1 MKRRYEQNRADRATE
16 SRNPVGKPRV
26 ALLAVPSAH
35 ASALFGALDIF
46 STAGVRL
53 GGGGVDGAPGLETV
67 IVAAGRKPV
76 TGWHGVLIHP
86 AAAVREADNFD
97 AVFVPSLGEPTGD
110 MPPHDD
116 SVLEWLRQQY
126 AAGAVIAAAC
136 SGVAVPAAAGLLE
149 GQVATSHWAYAGE
162 LRRRYPGIRVQPERA
177 LVPSGEGHR
186 LVTAG
191 GGSLWTE
198 LVLYLI
204 ARLLGQ
210 EAAVASSKLYLV
222 DWSRESQLPYAC
234 LEERLQHADAI
245 VRAAQKFIGEHL
257 TECDVLARSR
267 ETSGLAQRTFE
278 RRFRAAAG
286 VTPLRYLQQLRVE
299 YAKELLERTDRPAED
314 IADAVGY
321 SDPASFRRLF
331 VRLVGVTPAQYRR
344 RFGGDFSLR
353 AAQPSR

>member
-1 MKRRYEQNRADRATE
+1 
-16 SRNPVGKPRV
+16 V

-35 ASALFGALDIF
+35 TSALYGALDIF

-53 GGGGVDGAPGLETV
+53 VGSGVDGAPGLDTL
-67 IVAAGRKPV
+67 IVAASGEPV
-76 TGWHGVLIHP
+76 PGWHGVPIQP
-86 AAAVREADNFD
+86 GAAVSEAGDFD
-97 AVFVPSLGEPTGD
+97 AVFIPSLGEPTGD
-110 MPPHDD
+110 MPPHDE
-116 SVLEWLRQQY
+116 SVLDWLRQQH

-149 GQVATSHWAYAGE
+149 GQAATSHWAYAGE
-162 LRRRYPGIRVQPERA
+162 LRRRYPGIRLQVERA
-177 LVPSGEGHR
+177 LVPSGDGHR

-222 DWSRESQLPYAC
+222 DWSRDSQLPYAC
-234 LEERLQHADAI
+234 LEEQLQHSDAK

-257 TECDVLARSR
+257 TESDVPARAR
-267 ETSGLAQRTFE
+267 EASGLAQRTFE

-286 VTPLRYLQQLRVE
+286 VTPLRYMQQLRVE

-321 SDPASFRRLF
+321 SDPGSFRRLF
-331 VRLVGVTPAQYRR
+331 ARLVGVTPAQYRR
-344 RFGGDFSLR
+344 RFGGR
-353 AAQPSR
+353 WT

>member
-1 MKRRYEQNRADRATE
+1 VKRRYEQNRADRATE

-53 GGGGVDGAPGLETV
+53 GSGGVDGTPGLETI
-67 IVAAGRKPV
+67 IVAAGPEPV
-76 TGWHGVLIHP
+76 SGWHGVPIHP
-86 AAAVREADNFD
+86 ATAVGQAGDFD
-97 AVFVPSLGEPTGD
+97 AVFIPSLGEPTGD
-110 MPPHDD
+110 MPPHDE
-116 SVLEWLRQQY
+116 SVLDWLRQQY

-149 GQVATSHWAYAGE
+149 GQAATSHWAYAAE
-162 LRRRYPGIRVQPERA
+162 LRRRYPGIRLQAERA

-234 LEERLQHADAI
+234 LEERLQHADAT

-344 RFGGDFSLR
+344 RFGGDFSVR
-353 AAQPSR
+353 AAQPNR